1 MSGAIVTPH
10 RLATQAGESVLARG
24 GNAVEAIIAAT
35 ATLAVGFPHMC
46 GLGGD
51 SVWLLRDSPTG
62 HVRALLGTGQA
73 AQAASIERYVAAG
86 HRTVP
91 FYGPWAAATVPG
103 AVGAWDA
110 AWHYAAES
118 MGGNGLQWGE
128 LLADAHEYAAHGARV
143 SSSLARTLRALAVGA
158 QGNSS
163 PCTSPEFRAVYC
175 HDNGTPFALGEPF
188 CQPQLARSLEILAED
203 GAASF
208 YTGRV
213 AQTMLKGIAASGGL
227 LTARDFA
234 AYTPRWAEPLRCRY
248 RDKDA
253 FAAPPPSQGHAWLEI
268 MQLCEH
274 AAIGGMGEGS
284 ADYWHYMAEAV
295 RLAFAD
301 RNAHLTDPDCRQ
313 IPMDELLDPQR
324 AATRVRA
331 IRMDSV
337 GAEEPAFN
345 AGGDTVWVGC
355 VDGRGNAVSMLQ
367 SLYHP
372 FGSGLMAGESG
383 ILLQNRACAFSLDP
397 GHVNCLAPGKRSMHT
412 LCPGILCENDK
423 LWAVLGSMGG
433 DGQPQTLAALA
444 TRLLD
449 FGESPQQAVDE
460 PRWLFGRA
468 WGADVNGLRLEGRV
482 PQGVVSELRKRG
494 HAVSQTEDYAEIMGH
509 AGVIRVH
516 ADGTLES
523 AADPRGDGCP
533 VQHCA

>member
-1 MSGAIVTPH
+1 M
-10 RLATQAGESVLARG
+10 RG

-35 ATLAVGFPHMC
+35 ATLSVVYPHMC

-51 SVWLLRDSPTG
+51 SVWLLRDGACG

-73 AQAASIERYVAAG
+73 AQAATIERYAAAG
-86 HRTVP
+86 FRSIP

-103 AVGAWDA
+103 AVGAWEA
-110 AWHYAAES
+110 AWRYAGES
-118 MGGNGLQWGE
+118 MGGNALPWGE
-128 LLADAHEYAAHGARV
+128 LLADAHGHAAQGTRV
-143 SSSLARTLRALAVGA
+143 STSLDRTLRALAVGA
-158 QGNSS
+158 QGDNSPCSS
-163 PCTSPEFRAVYC
+163 PAFRAVFC
-175 HDNGTPFALGEPF
+175 HPDGSPLALGETF
-188 CQPQLARSLEILAED
+188 RQPQLAHSLELLAED

-208 YTGRV
+208 YSGRL
-213 AQTMLKGIAASGGL
+213 AQAMLEGIAASGGL
-227 LTARDFA
+227 LAAGDFA
-234 AYTPRWAEPLRCRY
+234 AYAPRWAEPLRCRY
-248 RDKDA
+248 RGKDA

-274 AAIGGMGEGS
+274 AAIADMGEGS

-301 RNAHLTDPDCRQ
+301 RNANLTDPDCRQ

-324 AATRVRA
+324 AASRA
-331 IRMDSV
+331 RGIRMDRV
-337 GAEEPAFN
+337 GADEPAFK

-372 FGSGLMAGESG
+372 FGSGQMAGASG

-397 GHVNCLAPGKRSMHT
+397 AHVNCLVPGKRSMHT
-412 LCPGILCENDK
+412 LCPGMLCEDGR

-444 TRLLD
+444 TRLID
-449 FGESPQQAVDE
+449 FGERPQQAVDE

-482 PQGVVSELRKRG
+482 PQAVVAELHRRG

-523 AADPRGDGCP
+523 AADPRGDGCS
-533 VQHCA
+533 A

>member
-1 MSGAIVTPH
+1 
-10 RLATQAGESVLARG
+10 
-24 GNAVEAIIAAT
+24 
-35 ATLAVGFPHMC
+35 MC

-51 SVWLLRDSPTG
+51 SVWLLRDG
-62 HVRALLGTGQA
+62 ANGRVRALLGTGQA
-73 AQAASIERYVAAG
+73 ARAATIERYVAAG
-86 HRTVP
+86 HKSIP

-110 AWHYAAES
+110 AWHYARES
-118 MGGNGLQWGE
+118 MGNTLPWAE
-128 LLADAHEYAAHGARV
+128 LFAAAHGFAAQGTTV
-143 SSSLARTLRALAVGA
+143 STSLARTLRALAVGA
-158 QGNSS
+158 QGNNS
-163 PCTSPEFRAVYC
+163 PCSSPEFRAIFC
-175 HDNGTPFALGEPF
+175 HDNGKPLALGETF

-203 GAASF
+203 GAVSF
-208 YTGRV
+208 YTGRL
-213 AQTMLKGIAASGGL
+213 AQIMLKGIAASGGL
-227 LTARDFA
+227 LAPEDFA
-234 AYTPRWAEPLRCRY
+234 TYQPRWAEPVHCRY
-248 RDKDA
+248 RGRDA

-274 AAIGGMGEGS
+274 APIGAMGEGS

-301 RNAHLTDPDCRQ
+301 RNAHLTDPDSRQ

-324 AATRVRA
+324 AAKRA
-331 IRMDSV
+331 RQIRMDSV
-337 GAEEPAFN
+337 GTEEPAFKP
-345 AGGDTVWVGC
+345 GGDTVWVGC

-372 FGSGLMAGESG
+372 FGSGQLAGESG

-397 GHVNCLAPGKRSMHT
+397 AHVNCLVPGKRSMHT
-412 LCPGILCENDK
+412 LCPGMLCENGT

-433 DGQPQTLAALA
+433 DGQPQTLAALT
-444 TRLLD
+444 TRLID
-449 FGESPQQAVDE
+449 FGERPQQAVSE

-482 PQGVVSELRKRG
+482 PQDVVAELAQRG
-494 HAVSQTEDYAEIMGH
+494 HTVSQTEDYAEIMGH

-516 ADGTLES
+516 SDGSLES

-533 VQHCA
+533 A